1 MEKFII
7 NINGELYNQDNAKIS
22 VFDRGFLYGDS
33 VYEATRTYNRKPFR
47 IERHLDRLFKSAAQ
61 ISLVPTLTIEEILY
75 EVERTINAAFSDDLS
90 LRIVL
95 TRGDNEDLGLDPN
108 LAQKNNL
115 IIFCKPI
122 NPNPQSWLT
131 EGVKMVFF
139 QKITSATSA
148 LPKTGN
154 YKENMLAYKKA
165 QEAGAFDALMINPE
179 GFVTEGTTSNAWLL
193 KEGTLFTSALSD
205 GVLEG
210 LTRQTLFEMAQKGK
224 LCCPLREKSLTPK
237 DFLAADEVFIT
248 STSRNLVPVTFLEE
262 KPIGTGKPG
271 PLTLKLLEDYKKFVE
286 LD

>member
-1 MEKFII
+1 MGKFII
-7 NINGELYNQDNAKIS
+7 NINGELYNEDNAKIS

-33 VYEATRTYNRKPFR
+33 VYEATRTFNRKPFR

-61 ISLVPTLTIEEILY
+61 ISLIPTLTIEEILY
-75 EVERTINAAFSDDLS
+75 EIERTINAAFSDDLS

-95 TRGDNEDLGLDPN
+95 TRGDNEDLGLNPT
-108 LAQKNNL
+108 LAHRNNL
-115 IIFCKPI
+115 IIFCKAI
-122 NPNPQSWLT
+122 DPNPESWLT

-139 QKITSATSA
+139 QKITSANKA

-154 YKENMLAYKKA
+154 YQENMLAYKKA

-193 KEGTLFTSALSD
+193 KDGTLFTSPLSD

-210 LTRQTLFEMAQKGK
+210 LTRQTLFEMAQKEI
-224 LCCPLREKSLTPK
+224 LCCPLKEKSLTPE
-237 DFLAADEVFIT
+237 DFLSADECFIT
-248 STSRNLVPVTFLEE
+248 STSRNLVPVTFLEG

-271 PLTLKLLEDYKKFVE
+271 TFTLKLLEDYKNFVE